1 MDLVLCFLICLQS
14 ALCYWA
20 FTCLFFSRGIFIILC
35 CSKTKLSQGQT
46 DAEQGYVLT
55 SEIDGTIQMKSYL
68 TGNPEIRLA
77 LNDDLYIGR
86 VGIPNYGILTV
97 TLLSAKYFLLLTA

>member
-1 MDLVLCFLICLQS
+1 MM
-14 ALCYWA
+14 
-20 FTCLFFSRGIFIILC
+20 
-35 CSKTKLSQGQT
+35 
-46 DAEQGYVLT
+46 QGYVLT

-86 VGIPNYGILTV
+86 GSVPNYGILIVNLFANTTV
-97 TLLSAKYFLLLTA
+97 DFIFKSHLISHIYVIQFSQYNPFLAVNLPYVCKSQPSCVVCCESL